1 MYAGM
6 KVNHYE
12 ITKTTTVRQDE
23 SQLPV
28 FLGCFSS
35 DKGTEEMTLMNADN
49 FKAMYGKTADFFR
62 YGQPL
67 LQAHNIVNS
76 GGLFLGCRIVA
87 EDATLGNAIITA
99 KISGESGGTAATIEY
114 NIQTVEG
121 AKSFAEVVAAAN
133 DLILAYKN
141 AASGVEPGGDPD
153 DPSADPDNP
162 STDPDTP
169 TTPDDPTVDPD
180 EPTPTP
186 TPDDTT
192 TDLSQ
197 YPIPLMVITDN
208 GRGVSNK
215 KFKIVP
221 NYLLS
226 RSLPFCVYYLYDI
239 ENGATAETTPFSVN
253 PDAKMAFDRGTTQAL
268 NLIEKSTV
276 QFRTMSFDD
285 GIKLFIERLADVSGL
300 TTTYLYA
307 NDPLFG
313 YTSAGKKMDEITVD
327 ISNDAATDET
337 TRMTK
342 ISLNNNYGIGLTSG
356 SNGSF
361 GDAPFP
367 GANTPI
373 EAWTNGAVKFF
384 GGGVTTSI
392 FDLDVYKIDF
402 CCDANYPDAVKR
414 EIETLAKWRKDFFY
428 FRDLGLNINSYT
440 DVVNKVTEQDSDG
453 GYVWTETPFAG
464 DYCSVYDIIDPYSK
478 KQIPVTCVY
487 SIAPKLVPY
496 YANSLACPL
505 AGQFNGF
512 TIDGAVEGTLRF
524 APKIYPKTSI
534 FNKGVDEKTLMD
546 QLQVNFVN
554 YTNPGVLE
562 VESLYTSWK
571 SLGPLSYANNLIVT
585 QVAVKAI
592 RTYMPRI
599 RFQLIE
605 GNDFTNIK
613 HLVDDNVLNRFS
625 KYFQSIQMIY
635 TADPAEVQAH
645 IFHASIECYYKM
657 WEQSEI
663 FDVYAIDGTPND
675 SAADYESNVITIE

>member
-12 ITKTTTVRQDE
+12 ITKTATVRQDE
-23 SQLPV
+23 SRLPV

-49 FKAMYGKTADFFR
+49 FKAMYGKTADFFK

-67 LQAHNIVNS
+67 IQAHNIINA

-87 EDATLGNAIITA
+87 DDATLGNAIVTA
-99 KISGESGGTAATIEY
+99 KVSGESGGTAATIEY
-114 NIQTVEG
+114 NIQTVDG
-121 AKSFAEVVAAAN
+121 AKTFDEVVNAAN

-141 AASGVEPGGDPD
+141 AASGGG
-153 DPSADPDNP
+153 A
-162 STDPDTP
+162 
-169 TTPDDPTVDPD
+169 
-180 EPTPTP
+180 
-186 TPDDTT
+186 
-192 TDLSQ
+192 DLST
-197 YPIPLMVITDN
+197 YPIPIMVVTDN
-208 GRGVSNK
+208 GRGISNK

-226 RSLPFCVYYLYDI
+226 RSLPYCVYYLYDI
-239 ENGATAETTPFSVN
+239 ENGATAETTPFSIN
-253 PDAKMAFDRGTTQAL
+253 PDAKMAFNRGATQSL
-268 NLIEKSTV
+268 NLIERSTI
-276 QFRTMSFDD
+276 QFKTLTLDD
-285 GIKLFIERLADVSGL
+285 GIQLFIERLSDVSGL
-300 TTTYLYA
+300 STNYLYA

-313 YTSAGKKMDEITVD
+313 YTTAGRQISEITIDV
-327 ISNDAATDET
+327 SNDAATDES

-356 SNGSF
+356 SNGAF

-367 GANTPI
+367 GADDPL
-373 EAWTNGAVKFF
+373 EEWTNAAVKFF

-402 CCDANYPDAVKR
+402 CCDANYPDPVKR

-428 FRDLGLNINSYT
+428 FRDLGLNIHSFG
-440 DVVNKVTEQDSDG
+440 DVSNRVTAQDSNG
-453 GYVWTETPFAG
+453 NFIWTETPFAG

-496 YANSLACPL
+496 YLYSLACPL

-512 TIDGAVEGTLRF
+512 TITDAIEGTLRF
-524 APKIYPKTSI
+524 APKIYPKTSV
-534 FNKGVDEKTLMD
+534 FEEGVDEKTLMD

-571 SLGPLSYANNLIVT
+571 SLGPLSYVNNLIVT

-605 GNDFTNIK
+605 ETDFTNIK
-613 HLVDDNVLNRFS
+613 NLVDDNVLSRFG
-625 KYFQSIQMIY
+625 KYFSHIEMIY

-645 IFHASIECYYKM
+645 IFHASIECYYKK

-663 FDVYAIDGTPND
+663 FDVYAIDGSPSD
-675 SAADYESNVITIE
+675 SDTEYESNIITIE